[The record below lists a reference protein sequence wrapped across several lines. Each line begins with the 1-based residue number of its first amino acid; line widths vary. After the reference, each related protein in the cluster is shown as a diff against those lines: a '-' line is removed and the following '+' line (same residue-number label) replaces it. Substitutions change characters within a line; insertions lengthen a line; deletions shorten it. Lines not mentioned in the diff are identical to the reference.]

1 MVSWMTVEGVVAVV
15 AGVLA
20 VESAVV
26 VVVGVSVKGAVA
38 VSCTPCAAMHCGSA
52 EMISNAM
59 DLHISSICR

>member
-1 MVSWMTVEGVVAVV
+1 
-15 AGVLA
+15 
-20 VESAVV
+20 
-26 VVVGVSVKGAVA
+26 